1 MIPRILLLATVLS
14 TAAAARSAPGVS
26 AGFRLG
32 ARVGPSEFTPELGVA
47 LFGGRQ
53 LPYLTLD
60 GWFQPWRYRVTEHD
74 IPYMIA
80 DQIPVVADVQFRERR
95 WGLTQ
100 GVHYDIGNKSFGVV
114 PGAGWEWSWGD
125 WEGEIEDP
133 PFESA
138 PWVGGGVRVMP
149 WIHLESKFYP
159 TGLRAGDWKL
169 ECVAQFGGPKRK

>member
-1 MIPRILLLATVLS
+1 MIPRILLFSLVLA
-14 TAAAARSAPGVS
+14 TAAAARSSSGLS

-32 ARVGPSEFTPELGVA
+32 ARVGPSEFTPEIGVA
-47 LFGGRQ
+47 AFAGRN

-60 GWFQPWRYRVTEHD
+60 GWFQPWRYRVTEENL
-74 IPYMIA
+74 PYMANDEELIYA
-80 DQIPVVADVQFRERR
+80 DIQFRERR

-100 GVHYDIGNKSFGVV
+100 GVHYDLGNSMFGIV

-125 WEGEIEDP
+125 WEGDIVDP

-138 PWVGGGVRVMP
+138 PWVGGGVRILP
-149 WIHLESKFYP
+149 WIHLGTKYYP

-169 ECVAQFGGPKRK
+169 EFVAQFGGPKRK